1 VYFASVSQIDMA
13 GPWVT
18 EDDIAIVVD
27 MLRNGWYGKDSYTY
41 VEKFESEFSK
51 WHNRNHGLMT
61 PNCTTAI
68 HLILTAMGIGPGD
81 EVIVPD
87 ITWIASAAPIVYLG
101 ATPVFADVDPDNWTL
116 TVSSIMS
123 VLTPKTKA
131 VIAVDVYGNMPEL
144 HQITKFCAEN
154 NLFLIEDAAE
164 ALGSKLNKDKAGS
177 FGDASVFSFHRTKT
191 LTTGEGGML
200 IMNDEK
206 LFLRSKFLRDH
217 GRAPGTYFNTEVT
230 YKYMPSNLA
239 GALGFAQLQRVEEL
253 IEKKRWILANYS
265 RLLGDLPGIRLNPE
279 PNGVTNS
286 AWSTVLL
293 ADVELNLTASTIMAG
308 LDKRNLPIRPFFYP
322 LTFLPAFKSFVK
334 NVNYSRVNT
343 NSYSLNTRGVCLP
356 SALNMSLE
364 KIHKVSQ
371 GVREIYFENF

>member
-1 VYFASVSQIDMA
+1 MTQIDMA

-18 EDDIAIVVD
+18 EEDIAIVVD

-87 ITWIASAAPIVYLG
+87 ITWIASAAPVVYLG
-101 ATPVFADVDPDNWTL
+101 ATPVFADVDPNNWTL
-116 TVSSIMS
+116 TVESIRS

-131 VIAVDVYGNMPEL
+131 VIAVDIYGNMPEL
-144 HQITKFCAEN
+144 HQIAKFCADN
-154 NLFLIEDAAE
+154 NLYLIEDAAE
-164 ALGSKLNKDKAGS
+164 ALGSKLNEEKAGS
-177 FGDASVFSFHRTKT
+177 FGHASVFSFHRTKT

-200 IMNDEK
+200 ILNDDE
-206 LFLRSKFLRDH
+206 LFERSKFLRDH

-239 GALGFAQLQRVEEL
+239 AALGFAQFQRVETL
-253 IEKKRWILANYS
+253 IERKRWILETYS
-265 RLLGDLPGIRLNPE
+265 ELLADLPGIRLNPE
-279 PNGVTNS
+279 PEGVTNS
-286 AWSTVLL
+286 AWSTVLVT
-293 ADVELNLTASTIMAG
+293 DVGINLTAPDIISG
-308 LDKRNLPIRPFFYP
+308 FERRNLPARPFFYP
-322 LTFLPAFKSFVK
+322 LTSLPAFK
-334 NVNYSRVNT
+334 
-343 NSYSLNTRGVCLP
+343 P
-356 SALNMSLE
+356 
-364 KIHKVSQ
+364 
-371 GVREIYFENF
+371 FERNGLFQSE

>member
-1 VYFASVSQIDMA
+1 MYFAPVSQIDMA

-51 WHNRNHGLMT
+51 WHNRNYGLMT

-101 ATPVFADVDPDNWTL
+101 ATPVFADVDPSNWTI
-116 TVSSIMS
+116 TVESIKS
-123 VLTPKTKA
+123 VLSPKTKA
-131 VIAVDVYGNMPEL
+131 VIAVDIYGNMPDL
-144 HQITKFCAEN
+144 HQIAKFCAEN

-164 ALGSKLNKDKAGS
+164 AIGSKLNEERAGS
-177 FGDASVFSFHRTKT
+177 FGHASVFSFHRTKT

-200 IMNDEK
+200 LLNDEE
-206 LFLRSKFLRDH
+206 LFERSKFLRDH

-239 GALGFAQLQRVEEL
+239 AAMGFAQFQRVQEL
-253 IEKKRWILANYS
+253 IDKKMWILESYS
-265 RLLGDLPGIRLNPE
+265 ELLGDLPGIRLNPKPE
-279 PNGVTNS
+279 GVINS
-286 AWSTVLL
+286 AWSTVLVS
-293 ADVELNLTASTIMAG
+293 DVELNLSAPDLISGFEA
-308 LDKRNLPIRPFFYP
+308 RNLPARPFFYP
-322 LTFLPAFKSFVK
+322 LTSLPAFKQHLTKENYPNLNK
-334 NVNYSRVNT
+334 NA
-343 NSYSLNTRGVCLP
+343 YSLNARGVCLP
-356 SALNMSLE
+356 SALNMDHE
-364 KIHKVSQ
+364 KIARVSQ
-371 GVREIYFENF
+371 GIREMYFENH